1 MATVRDRYRLDIDV
15 AGATGALGGL
25 QGALGKLA
33 GVAAAA
39 FTVDKIVDFGKAI
52 IESTKKFETYSNQLR
67 LITNGQAELEELTN
81 KLTVA
86 ARNNRAA
93 FGDTVDLFTKLTLAT
108 ADLGISQ
115 ERVLKVTG
123 QFQKALAISGADAGT
138 AAGAIRQFGQAMS
151 SGTVRGDEFNSIV
164 EALGPALSIMAR
176 ESGLTVGKLRELSQ
190 TGQLTAEV
198 FFELV
203 EQSTALELSFN
214 KTEQTISQL
223 EQSMGDS
230 FDRLLV
236 KIGNVSG
243 ATDLY
248 RDKII
253 DLGRAADYFAGTEGV
268 AVNFDIGQLVN
279 FKEAGISATDALAEL
294 QSRLDS
300 LDTVSYKILST
311 IFGDPGTA
319 EFAEALAV
327 AIGMV
332 TAEITEFDAATQKL
346 TEQGDALR
354 AQQEALQAILAPHQR
369 FIDQAAKF
377 AKTDYSTALEKASQ
391 RMIDAEIVI
400 EQLQLAFTRSNGELQ
415 NFAELLRAAQN
426 ELSDATLRVG
436 ELKNAANDLN
446 VEDSFTKFFDS
457 LVDGARSSVTE
468 QTNAMMA
475 QQALK
480 EALQEGKI
488 GVDVYAAGV
497 DRLNGILGLTDENAT
512 NAAAS
517 LKSATDSINGYLTGI
532 NQSTED
538 AKFNLEALNMTP
550 LQKQLAEIDRDL
562 NRGLTQQ
569 IAKLND
575 AMSEGADPTAIR
587 QQIELIKTATQSA
600 IQEQG
605 TAATAAYD
613 QQRSFSHG
621 WKTAFEE
628 YQENATNAAESAG
641 RIFDRVTGGMEDSI
655 VNFAKTG
662 KFEFKSFA
670 ASVLEDILRI
680 QIRKSIAGLLGGTG
694 SGGGGDGG
702 GLFAGFFA
710 NGGTIPAGQFGIAGE
725 AGPELISG
733 PATVTPMTG
742 GSTVIYNINAVDAP
756 SFQQLVA
763 RDPKFIH
770 AVAEKGRQNLTGT
783 RR

>member
-52 IESTKKFETYSNQLR
+52 IESTRKFETYSNQLR

-214 KTEQTISQL
+214 KTEQTIGQL

-243 ATDLY
+243 ATETY
-248 RDKII
+248 RQTII
-253 DLGRAADYFAGTEGV
+253 ELGRAADFYAGTDGV
-268 AVNFDIGQLVN
+268 AVNLNISELVN

-294 QSRLDS
+294 QTRLDS
-300 LDTVSYKILST
+300 MDTLGFKAVAA
-311 IFGDPGTA
+311 IFGGDVAGA
-319 EFAEALAV
+319 AEALAL
-327 AIGMV
+327 AIAMV
-332 TAEITEFDAATQKL
+332 TAEIAEFDAATQKL

-436 ELKNAANDLN
+436 ELKNAADDLN
-446 VEDSFTKFFDS
+446 VKDSFTKFFDS

-694 SGGGGDGG
+694 GGGGGDGG

-742 GSTVIYNINAVDAP
+742 GTTVIYNINAVDAP